1 VNLGS
6 DFDFR
11 TSMKA
16 STNPIHGATI
26 THMQQQLLETLISR
40 GKDH

>member
-16 STNPIHGATI
+16 STNSTHGATI
-26 THMQQQLLETLISR
+26 THMQQLLETLKSR